1 MNQFLFKISVGRG
14 EIKTSQRIQNTVA
27 CDISALPLHRKTVF
41 LTQKK
46 AVEYENGIS
55 YLFAS
60 KRSENVIVA
69 KDNLR
74 IRT

>member
-1 MNQFLFKISVGRG
+1 MNQFLFKISERG

-69 KDNLR
+69 KNNLR

>member
-1 MNQFLFKISVGRG
+1 MNKKIRNQK
-14 EIKTSQRIQNTVA
+14 ESQRIQNTDV

-55 YLFAS
+55 YLFAT

>member
-1 MNQFLFKISVGRG
+1 MNQFLFKISAERG

-69 KDNLR
+69 EDNSR

>member
-1 MNQFLFKISVGRG
+1 MNQFLFKISVEGG
-14 EIKTSQRIQNTVA
+14 EIKTSQRIQNMVV

-55 YLFAS
+55 YLFAT

-74 IRT
+74 IGI